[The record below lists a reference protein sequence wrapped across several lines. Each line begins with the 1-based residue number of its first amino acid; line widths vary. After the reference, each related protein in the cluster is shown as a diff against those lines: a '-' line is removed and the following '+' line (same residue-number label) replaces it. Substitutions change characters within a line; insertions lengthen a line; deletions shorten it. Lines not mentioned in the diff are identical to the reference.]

1 MRFSKNS
8 FSSYDRGIEKEWILT
23 NGRSGFSGST
33 IIGANSR
40 KYHGLLIAAIKSPDE
55 RYMVLPKVEETLI
68 LNNKLYPLTSTK
80 YIGETIEGFKNLQSF
95 THEGIPTYR
104 YLACGVDIQKR
115 VFLQYG
121 KNTAIIEYKIKGN
134 GQEGILKLT
143 PFVSFRNPGEC
154 SSLDNL
160 TFEKTITE
168 KGFKLIPKT
177 KKDIRINLFAT
188 SGETKNEE
196 EIFTDYVFY
205 DVDIT
210 SGDKCIEQYYIPGSI
225 EIEFNED
232 TEKIVYF
239 IATIE
244 KEIPTNI
251 EEIVEQEEIRIEKL
265 KNTFNDDRPIAKY
278 LPLGADNFIVD
289 RDSINSKT
297 ILAGYP
303 WFLDWGRD
311 TMIAITGLTMSTNR
325 LEDAKDILKSF
336 SLYEKNG
343 LIPNMFPDFGQ
354 EPLYNTVDASL
365 WYVKGIYDY
374 LLYSDSEESVTFIKD
389 EIYPTIKKII
399 DSYKKGTDFS
409 IRMKDDYLIWAG
421 DGLDQVTWMD
431 VRVNDIVVTPRHG
444 KPVEINALWYNAL
457 KITSLL
463 ANKFGDSEGN
473 EYEELAIKVKNSFE
487 NKFWNEKDK
496 CLYDVVSDNKS
507 DASIRPN
514 QIWAVSLPFS
524 ILDREKEKAVVNTVY
539 KELYTP
545 YGLRSLSRNHEDYK
559 PMYIGKL
566 FERDMAYHQ
575 GTVWG
580 FPLGGFLTAYCKVN
594 DYSKESVEFVDNCLK
609 DMESHI
615 QDQCLCGIAEIF
627 DGEAPHHGRGCYTQ
641 AWSVGEIIRVYY
653 EDILGNIDKLNKVH
667 TKLFVD

>member
-8 FSSYDRGIEKEWILT
+8 FSSYNKGIEKEWILT
-23 NGRSGFSGST
+23 NGRSGFSGTT

-40 KYHGLLIAAIKSPDE
+40 KYHAVLIAAIKSPDE
-55 RYMVLPKVEETLI
+55 RYMILPKVEESLI
-68 LNNKLYPLTSTK
+68 LNGQSYPLTSTR
-80 YIGETIEGFKNLQSF
+80 YIGEISEGFKNLQSF
-95 THEGIPTYR
+95 TYEGIPTYE
-104 YLACGVDIQKR
+104 YLVNGVNIQKR
-115 VFLQYG
+115 VFLEQG

-134 GQEGILKLT
+134 DEDGILKLT
-143 PFVSFRNPGEC
+143 PFASFRNSGEC
-154 SSLDNL
+154 STLDNL
-160 TFEKTITE
+160 KFKKTVIE
-168 KGFKLIPKT
+168 NGFKLVPKY
-177 KKDIRINLFAT
+177 KKDIEINLFAT
-188 SGETKNEE
+188 SGKVNEE
-196 EIFTDYVFY
+196 NEGLTDYVFY
-205 DVDIT
+205 DVDIST
-210 SGDKCIEQYYIPGSI
+210 GDKCVEQYYVPGSI
-225 EIEFNED
+225 EVEFNNYE
-232 TEKIVYF
+232 EKVVYF

-244 KEIPTNI
+244 KDIPTNI
-251 EEIVEQEEIRIEKL
+251 EEIIRLEENRIENI
-265 KNTFNDDRPIAKY
+265 KNTFGDDRPIAKY

-289 RDSINSKT
+289 RDSIKSKT

-311 TMIAITGLTMSTNR
+311 TMIAVTGLTMSTNR
-325 LEDAKDILKSF
+325 LDDAKDILRSF

-365 WYVKGIYDY
+365 LYIKAIYDY
-374 LLYSDSEESVTFIKD
+374 LLYSDSEESLTFINE
-389 EIYPTIKKII
+389 EIYPSIKKII
-399 DSYKKGTDFS
+399 ESYKKGTEFS
-409 IRMKDDYLIWAG
+409 IGMKDDYLIWAG

-431 VRVNDIVVTPRHG
+431 VRVNEIVVTPRHG

-457 KITSLL
+457 KIASLL
-463 ANKFGDSEGN
+463 ANKFEDSQAD
-473 EYEELAIKVKNSFE
+473 EYEELAEKVKESFE

-496 CLYDVVSDNKS
+496 CLYDVVNDEDN
-507 DASIRPN
+507 DDSIRPN

-524 ILDREKEKAVVNTVY
+524 ILSREKEKAVVNTVY
-539 KELYTP
+539 KELYTA
-545 YGLRSLSRNHEDYK
+545 YGLRSLSRGNKDYK

-566 FERDMAYHQ
+566 FDRDMSYHQ

-580 FPLGGFLTAYCKVN
+580 FPLGGFLTAYCRVN

-615 QDQCLCGIAEIF
+615 EDQCLCGIAEIF

-653 EDILGNIDKLNKVH
+653 EDVLGNINKLNEVH
-667 TKLFVD
+667 SKLFVK

>member
-143 PFVSFRNPGEC
+143 PFVSFRNQGEC

-168 KGFKLIPKT
+168 KGFKLIPKI
-177 KKDIRINLFAT
+177 KKDIKINLFAT
-188 SGETKNEE
+188 SGETKDEE

-232 TEKIVYF
+232 TEKTVYF

-374 LLYSDSEESVTFIKD
+374 LLYSDSEESVTFIKA

-409 IRMKDDYLIWAG
+409 IEMKDDYLIWAG
-421 DGLDQVTWMD
+421 NGLDQVTWMD

-496 CLYDVVSDNKS
+496 CLYDVVCDNES

-609 DMESHI
+609 DMETHI

-653 EDILGNIDKLNKVH
+653 EDVLGNIDKLNKVH